1 MNLARDWIVGALV
14 IAVMASGVAVVYSK
28 YLSRRHF
35 VALQELQGERER
47 LGIEWGR
54 LQLEESTLAT
64 HSEVEQTARGKLQM
78 HLPGVD
84 EVVIIR
90 R

>member
-1 MNLARDWIVGALV
+1 MSLARDWIVGLLLAGVLASAL
-14 IAVMASGVAVVYSK
+14 GVVYGK
-28 YLSRRHF
+28 YLSRRYF
-35 VALQELQGERER
+35 VALQELQAERER

-64 HSEVEQTARGKLQM
+64 HAEVEQMARGKLQM
-78 HLPGVD
+78 HLPGTD

>member
-1 MNLARDWIVGALV
+1 MNLTRHWLVGLLL
-14 IAVMASGVAVVYSK
+14 IAVVGSAVSVVYSK

-35 VALQELQGERER
+35 VGLQALQAERER
-47 LGIEWGR
+47 LGVEWGR

-64 HSEVEQTARGKLQM
+64 HSEIEKQARGRLQM
-78 HLPGVD
+78 HLPNVD
-84 EVVIIR
+84 EVVVIR

>member
-1 MNLARDWIVGALV
+1 MSRTAHVLLVLLMAAVLASAI
-14 IAVMASGVAVVYSK
+14 AVVYSK
-28 YLSRRHF
+28 YLSRKHF
-35 VALQELQGERER
+35 VVLQDLQAEKER

-64 HSEVEQTARGKLQM
+64 HSEVEKSARDRLKM
-78 HLPGVD
+78 HLPQFD
-84 EVVIIR
+84 EVIVIR

>member
-1 MNLARDWIVGALV
+1 MNLARDWVLGLLVVGVLASAL
-14 IAVMASGVAVVYSK
+14 GVVYSK
-28 YLSRRHF
+28 YLSRRYF
-35 VALQELQGERER
+35 VALQELQSERER

-64 HSEVEQTARGKLQM
+64 HSEVEQTARGELQM

>member
-1 MNLARDWIVGALV
+1 MNLTRDWIVGVLV
-14 IAVMASGVAVVYSK
+14 LAVVASGVAVVYSK

-35 VALQELQGERER
+35 VALQDLQGERER

-64 HSEVEQTARGKLQM
+64 HSEVEQMARGKLQM

>member
-1 MNLARDWIVGALV
+1 MLLLVAVVMSAVG
-14 IAVMASGVAVVYSK
+14 VVYSK

-35 VALQELQGERER
+35 VVMQQLQIEREQ

-64 HSEVEQTARGKLQM
+64 HSEVEQRARDSLQM
-78 HLPGVD
+78 HLPEMN
-84 EVVIIR
+84 EVVVIR

>member
-1 MNLARDWIVGALV
+1 MNLTRHWAIALLLM
-14 IAVMASGVAVVYSK
+14 AVLGSAIGVVYSK

-35 VALQELQGERER
+35 VELQELQAERER

-64 HSEVEQTARGKLQM
+64 HSTVEEQARDRLHM

-84 EVVIIR
+84 EVIVIR